1 MYRFWLIRSSIV
13 EALYRTGFPPEDD
26 HMVALISLVMD
37 YNI

>member
-13 EALYRTGFPPEDD
+13 EALYRTKLPPEDD
-26 HMVALISLVMD
+26 HMAALISFVMD